1 MGELD
6 PLLIDFLKLD
16 GSNADQNIDI
26 GAWDFITTGSVS
38 GVNITS
44 GADPGHTH
52 TGASLSGIDISA
64 DTNLTV
70 TSPIT
75 LTDDDLGFTD
85 TAFVLIDGSHALTS
99 DWDVGAYV
107 LTGLNYISDVAT
119 GTSPYACTSTTV
131 NTNLNADMLDGKH
144 VGTSG
149 NTVPLLDGVNDWSGV
164 QEFQTNVKLQFRD
177 SGIFIHSPTDGV
189 MLIEADSVVTIGVA
203 GDTTLG
209 DGTLR
214 LLRPDTTLK
223 IDLGSAT
230 YKFNDAFIGN
240 DLQVGNDATI
250 TGNCDVG
257 GDMVAVG
264 KVIGE
269 AYYRKLTPADSAQVH
284 DYCNLRITDITG
296 DKFYMYYTP
305 YDFGFM
311 IEVPKGYKATKVKVN
326 GEDSASTVTVYEN
339 DLTDGTTATNRGSG
353 TVNTEVDI
361 TDISYSDTNYVT
373 IGVNQGANTTDE
385 IFGGYVYMEPDV

>member
-6 PLLIDFLKLD
+6 PLLINFLKLD

-26 GAWDFITTGSVS
+26 GAWDFITTGNVS

-107 LTGLNYISDVAT
+107 LTGLNYISDAAT

-149 NTVPLLDGVNDWSGV
+149 NTIPLLDGVNDWSGV

-177 SGIFIHSPTDGV
+177 TGIFIHSNVDGELTV
-189 MLIEADSVVTIGVA
+189 EADTLLTLGVA
-203 GDTTLG
+203 GDIELG

-214 LLRPDTTLK
+214 DIKPNTDGKMSLGNASKRFSDLYLKPYADATRGAAGNEGRIIFNSDDGNLNIDDGAQWILPD
-223 IDLGSAT
+223 GSAT
-230 YKFNDAFIGN
+230 
-240 DLQVGNDATI
+240 
-250 TGNCDVG
+250 
-257 GDMVAVG
+257 
-264 KVIGE
+264 
-269 AYYRKLTPADSAQVH
+269 
-284 DYCNLRITDITG
+284 
-296 DKFYMYYTP
+296 
-305 YDFGFM
+305 
-311 IEVPKGYKATKVKVN
+311 
-326 GEDSASTVTVYEN
+326 
-339 DLTDGTTATNRGSG
+339 
-353 TVNTEVDI
+353 
-361 TDISYSDTNYVT
+361 
-373 IGVNQGANTTDE
+373 
-385 IFGGYVYMEPDV
+385 